1 MNSLIGKVNNV
12 TSKVGIPSIPTFSVP
27 QIPKLATG
35 AVIPPNAE
43 FMAVLGDQKNGRNLE
58 TPENL
63 MRQIV
68 REESGSKVSICKVY
82 LDKRQIAEAVNEVN
96 EDDESS
102 AGDYS
107 GGGAFV
113 Y

>member
-1 MNSLIGKVNNV
+1 
-12 TSKVGIPSIPTFSVP
+12 
-27 QIPKLATG
+27 
-35 AVIPPNAE
+35 
-43 FMAVLGDQKNGRNLE
+43 MAVLGDQKNGKNLE
-58 TPENL
+58 APEGL
-63 MRQIV
+63 IRQIF
-68 REESGSKVSICKVY
+68 REESGNKATICKVY

-96 EDDESS
+96 EDDENS

>member
-1 MNSLIGKVNNV
+1 M
-12 TSKVGIPSIPTFSVP
+12 GIPSIPTFSVP

-43 FMAVLGDQKNGRNLE
+43 FMAVLGDQKNGKNLE
-58 TPENL
+58 APEGL
-63 MRQIV
+63 IRQIF
-68 REESGSKVSICKVY
+68 REESRNKTTICKVY

-96 EDDESS
+96 EDDENS